1 MSAQPFVTIAMP
13 CLNEEGYIEDCIRC
27 VQEQDYP
34 RDKIEILVA
43 DGGSMDATREI
54 LERLARDDAR
64 IRVVE
69 NPDRIQAAGLN
80 AMIRRARGEV
90 IIRMD
95 VHAEYQ
101 HDFVRKCVEVLEET
115 GADNVGGAAR
125 AKARSSR
132 PGAKAPGDW
141 FQRALCAALDS
152 PLAVGGSKYR
162 DSSNEG
168 FVESVFPGA
177 FRRRVFE
184 TIGLFDP
191 RAVTNEDAE
200 INQRI
205 NESGGKVYL
214 SREIVVHYYPRDSF
228 RALAKQYFKYG
239 QGRARTLMKHGK
251 FLSLRPALP
260 FLMLAGESLLL
271 VTSPWHPFS
280 GITLGA
286 YAMVTGIEA
295 FRVGRELG
303 PQGIPVVWAI
313 FPVLHVAHGAG
324 FAAGLLKYGR
334 SPDWSEPEK
343 LGVVEVGRDA
353 QTNGAKAAAS

>member
-1 MSAQPFVTIAMP
+1 MSAQPTVTIAMP

-27 VQEQDYP
+27 VQAQDYP
-34 RDKIEILVA
+34 KDRIEILVA

-54 LERLARDDAR
+54 LDRLAKEDAR
-64 IRVVE
+64 IRLVE

-80 AMIRRARGEV
+80 AMIRRAKGDV

-101 HDFVRKCVEVLEET
+101 ADFVRKCVEVLEKT

-125 AKARSSR
+125 AKARS
-132 PGAKAPGDW
+132 GAGGW
-141 FQRALCAALDS
+141 FQRAVCAALDS

-162 DSSNEG
+162 DADNEG

-177 FRRRVFE
+177 FRRKVFE

-214 SREIVVHYYPRDSF
+214 SREIVVRYYPRDSF

-239 QGRARTLMKHGK
+239 QGRARTLLKHGH
-251 FLSLRPALP
+251 FLSLRPAIP
-260 FLMLAGESLLL
+260 FFMLAGETLLL
-271 VTSPWHPFS
+271 LTSPWHPFS
-280 GITLGA
+280 GITLGT
-286 YAMVTGIEA
+286 YAVVTGAEA
-295 FRVGRELG
+295 WRVGRKAGKLAV
-303 PQGIPVVWAI
+303 PAVWAI
-313 FPVLHVAHGAG
+313 FPVLHAAHGAG
-324 FAAGLLKYGR
+324 FAVGLVKYTR
-334 SPDWSEPEK
+334 EPDWSAPEK
-343 LGVVEVGRDA
+343 LGVVEVGHA
-353 QTNGAKAAAS
+353 GATNGAPVAS

>member
-1 MSAQPFVTIAMP
+1 MSAQPFVTIAIP

-27 VQEQDYP
+27 VVEQDYP
-34 RDKIEILVA
+34 KDRIEILVA

-54 LERLARDDAR
+54 LDRLAKEDPR
-64 IRVVE
+64 IKLVD

-80 AMIRRARGEV
+80 AMIRRAKGDV

-101 HDFVRKCVEVLEET
+101 KDFVRKCVEVLDRT

-125 AKARSSR
+125 AKA
-132 PGAKAPGDW
+132 KNW
-141 FQRALCAALDS
+141 FQRAVCAALDS

-162 DSSNEG
+162 DADNEG

-184 TIGLFDP
+184 TIGMFDP

-214 SREIVVHYYPRDSF
+214 SREIVVFYYPRDSF
-228 RALAKQYFKYG
+228 KALAKQYFKYG
-239 QGRARTLMKHGK
+239 QGRARTLVKHGH
-251 FLSLRPALP
+251 FLSLRPAIP
-260 FLMLAGESLLL
+260 FLMLAGETVLLL
-271 VTSPWHPFS
+271 TSAWHPLS
-280 GITLGA
+280 SLTLGA
-286 YAMVTGIEA
+286 YAVLTGAEA
-295 FRVGRELG
+295 VRVGRRAG
-303 PQGIPVVWAI
+303 PLAVPVVWAI

-324 FAAGLLKYGR
+324 FAAGLAKYLR
-334 SPDWSEPEK
+334 EPDWAEPEK
-343 LGVVEVGRDA
+343 LGATQVDHA
-353 QTNGAKAAAS
+353 TNGAPAAT